1 MEHLPTKLRDTA
13 DAVARFG
20 VDFSG
25 LSDERLLEA
34 QRALAEHRRTADVF
48 SAAIAGEI
56 DRRSAREL
64 GHGGM
69 AQRAGFLDATALI
82 QSVTG
87 TGRAE
92 AAKHVA
98 VGQLL
103 DSVVGA
109 AVLEG
114 TVSVDA
120 AHAIQRGLGS
130 VDETALALLDDAQT
144 LDADRLLRRA
154 RDLRDDLDAE
164 AVARR
169 EKEQRDLRSFKYW
182 RRGDGMVGGSFL
194 LDPVDG
200 ALVKAAFDAVMS
212 PRRGGPRM
220 VDKEQKARDVR
231 LEADERSNEQIAAD
245 ALVSIVRLAVDAD
258 PGAVFGSRR
267 PAVRVVVGERA
278 LASRSG
284 AGQLED
290 YGDAITIAT
299 IEAMVCDAGV
309 VGVAFD
315 DDGQCVNVGRTQRL
329 FTARQRIG
337 LAIRDGGCRAPNC
350 DRPPSW
356 TEAHHIDFWHRDDGK
371 TDIADG
377 ILLCRKHH
385 LLFHNNE
392 WEIVSEAGQYWLIPP
407 RSVDPEQK
415 RILMPPKTRALEKRS
430 A

>member
-1 MEHLPTKLRDTA
+1 MDHLPAQLRHTA

-20 VDFSG
+20 ADFASLG
-25 LSDERLLEA
+25 DDNLLEA
-34 QRALAEHRRTADVF
+34 QRVLAAHRRTVDVF
-48 SAAIAGEI
+48 SAALAGEI

-64 GHGGM
+64 GYSGL
-69 AQRAGFLDATALI
+69 AQRLGFLSAEALI

-92 AAKHVA
+92 ASKHVA
-98 VGQLL
+98 IGQAL

-109 AVLEG
+109 AVIEG

-120 AHAIQRGLGS
+120 AHAIQRGLGA
-130 VDETALALLDDAQT
+130 VDESAVGLLVDAQG

-154 RDLRDDLDAE
+154 RDLRDELDAD
-164 AVARR
+164 AVAKR
-169 EKEQRDLRSFKYW
+169 EKAQRDLRSFKYW
-182 RRGDGMVGGSFL
+182 RRTDGMVGGSFL

-200 ALVKAAFDAVMS
+200 ALVKAAFDAVIS

-220 VDKEQKARDVR
+220 VDKEQKARDAM
-231 LEADERSNEQIAAD
+231 LEVDERSNEQIAAD

-258 PGAVFGSRR
+258 PGTVFGSRR

-278 LASRSG
+278 LATRTGS
-284 AGQLED
+284 GQLED
-290 YGDAITIAT
+290 YGDALT
-299 IEAMVCDAGV
+299 IETIERMICDAGV
-309 VGVAFD
+309 IGVAFD
-315 DDGQCVNVGRTQRL
+315 DQGQCVNVGRTQRL

-337 LAIRDGGCRAPNC
+337 LAIRDGGCRVLNC

-356 TEAHHIDFWHRDDGK
+356 TEAHYINFWHRDDGK

-385 LLFHNNE
+385 LLFHSNE
-392 WEIVSEAGQYWLIPP
+392 WEIVCEGGQYWLIPP

-415 RILMPPKTRALEKRS
+415 RILMPPKTRALERRS
-430 A
+430 G